1 MNKLI
6 VKMFATSSVGLFCST
21 FVWALL
27 AGLFIQLVVL
37 PAIPGLHAGH
47 GLMVGG
53 DWVGFHRE
61 GAELAALM
69 QHQGW
74 QVWELRP
81 QGNAPIGI
89 AAAVYFLAGVSEP
102 WVLLPVNATMF
113 ALAAVSLHGI
123 FNSLISERWTFM
135 ATLPFVLFP
144 SAALLYSQIHKDVFS
159 VAGILIIVLAWVR
172 FAWWENSDGRSFL
185 REIALTVTG
194 GVLVWM
200 VRPYLLQ
207 PLVLASVLTMLLL
220 VIRFGRRRGVTWWTG
235 LFLCLLVQ
243 VGYSNISSEL
253 SVSTV
258 PIASD
263 GFKNQTYSAA
273 VNGASFIQINIAKLN
288 AKRVGF
294 ATGAPQAGSNI
305 DVDMQ
310 FDSLIDLVLYV
321 PRALQVGVLAPFP
334 PMWLSNGVSPGSGLM
349 RFIAGVEM
357 VVSYVLV
364 VGVGLLWFSL
374 KNNRP
379 ALMVAILMATVLIL
393 AMALVVCNVG
403 TLYRM
408 RYGGWQLL
416 NGLGVLGWGVI
427 LRGRRGGQS
436 P

>member
-6 VKMFATSSVGLFCST
+6 VKVFATSPLGVFCLT

-27 AGLFIQLVVL
+27 AGLFIQLLVL
-37 PAIPGLHAGH
+37 PAILGLHAGN
-47 GLMVGG
+47 GLMAGG
-53 DWVGFHRE
+53 DSVWFHRE
-61 GAELAALM
+61 AVELAALM
-69 QHQGW
+69 WHQGW

-113 ALAAVSLHGI
+113 AFAAVSLFGI
-123 FNSLISERWTFM
+123 FNSLISERLAFM

-144 SAALLYSQIHKDVFS
+144 SAALIYSQIHKDVFS

-172 FAWWENSDGRSFL
+172 FARWEISDGRSFL
-185 REIALTVTG
+185 SQIVFTALG
-194 GVLVWM
+194 GALVWM

-220 VIRFGRRRGVTWWTG
+220 VIRFGRGRGVTWWSG
-235 LFLCLLVQ
+235 MLLCLLVQ
-243 VGYSNISSEL
+243 VGYSNISSVL
-253 SVSTV
+253 SESSV
-258 PIASD
+258 PIAS
-263 GFKNQTYSAA
+263 SA
-273 VNGASFIQINIAKLN
+273 VDHEASFIEINIAKLN
-288 AKRVGF
+288 AMRVGF
-294 ATGAPQAGSNI
+294 ATGAPNAGSNI
-305 DVDMQ
+305 DVDVY
-310 FDSLIDLVLYV
+310 FHSLIDLVLYV

-334 PMWLSNGVSPGSGLM
+334 PMWLSDGVSPGAGLM

-357 VVSYVLV
+357 GVSYVLM
-364 VGVGLLWFSL
+364 VGVGLLWFGL
-374 KNNRP
+374 KSNRP
-379 ALMVAILMATVLIL
+379 ALMVSILMATVLIL
-393 AMALVVCNVG
+393 VMALVVCNVG

-427 LRGRRGGQS
+427 FRARRGKQS